1 MGFIYQDFIEHL
13 SGGKHGS
20 LRQLSP
26 AKAFGYHVGGVIFNL
41 KGSVAMTKYIKYF
54 LSVLVLSGFLAASV
68 QAGKNDPMYVPEP
81 IEISGGKS
89 TEEVKRAVRK
99 ALFDEGFQARDIAS
113 GQVQGK
119 RSKSGKHGAYSATV
133 NINYDSRN
141 VRIAYANSEN
151 LNYNAKNKTIHGTY
165 NRWVRN
171 IEKRVRK
178 NLGAY

>member
-1 MGFIYQDFIEHL
+1 MSKRI
-13 SGGKHGS
+13 
-20 LRQLSP
+20 QL
-26 AKAFGYHVGGVIFNL
+26 L
-41 KGSVAMTKYIKYF
+41 
-54 LSVLVLSGFLAASV
+54 LSVLALAGFLATPV
-68 QAGKNDPMYVPEP
+68 QAGKNDLMYLPEP

-99 ALFDEGFQARDIAS
+99 ALFDGGFQARDMAS

-119 RSKSGKHGAYSATV
+119 RAKTGKHGAYSATLSV
-133 NINYDSRN
+133 HYDSRS
-141 VRIAYANSEN
+141 VRIAYADSEN
-151 LNYNAKNKTIHGTY
+151 LNYNGKNKTIHGTY